1 MFLSSD
7 LDAPRL
13 ELPLL
18 LSSAACGFTSPAEGC
33 IEQTGDLNQLS
44 MSEVV
49 IQIRIS
55 S

>member
-7 LDAPRL
+7 PDATRL

-18 LSSAACGFTSPAEGC
+18 LSSATCGFTCPAEGR